1 MAKPCSTHHAPV
13 DSGADLVSALAQIGA
28 QIDHQPL
35 RSSALARI
43 MRETFHGSD
52 AGGAWDWRMA
62 YDLMQAAAVQMLLR
76 GDGAAGDIA
85 AAKLLAS
92 RLLTETRRS
101 EQQIRLQQF
110 STPLPY
116 AALVVRAAAIRKG
129 ETVLEPSAGTSAL
142 AAFAARA
149 GATLLLNEI
158 DPFRQRLL
166 RALFGGEVTGHDGEH
181 IDDLLQTP
189 VLPDIVVMN
198 PPFASSVDRARD
210 KHIAAKHLIGAAK
223 RLAPGGRLV
232 AIMLPGFT
240 PERDA
245 AHWARACGLLTP
257 RLALTIPGQV
267 YRKLGTTVETQLMV
281 FDKVQEDGEMIR
293 AAVQDLEEAL
303 PFVDTVAANRPETR
317 PVQRAATNPHARSV
331 GPLLVTRKRPVAKV
345 AASNAQTN
353 AAIPLTFT
361 SLEAPRDNTPVSDI
375 YARYRPQRIE
385 IAGAQEHPTPLVESI
400 AMASVAPPMPSNTGS
415 DDLRLPA
422 RLIEEGHL
430 SEAQLETIIM
440 AHDAHGR
447 DLPGRFT
454 IDDDQT
460 KLTRADDDPYACHY
474 RLGYFLGDGTGCGKG
489 RECAGLILVNWL
501 AGRRK
506 AIWVSKS
513 ATLIEDAIRDWTDLG
528 GSPADIQPLSKWKP
542 DQPVPMGD
550 GILFVT
556 YATLRSAGKCGTT
569 RLSQILDWMGDDF
582 DGVLAFDEAH
592 AMQNAAGSEQGRG
605 VKPSQQ
611 GLAGLRLQ
619 LAAPR
624 ARVFYISAT
633 GATSVHNLAYAARL
647 GLWGQGPEY
656 PFPSRESFV
665 SAMEAGGVAAME
677 VVARD
682 LKTLGLYT
690 ARALSFD
697 GVEYDVLE
705 HALTPAQIEVYDAY
719 AGAFRTIHH
728 NLEAALTA
736 TGVNDASGETN
747 ASAARASAKSRFEST
762 KQRFFNH
769 LLMGMKAPT
778 IIRAIEEDLAAGKA
792 CVIQVVSTGESLLKR
807 RLETTDPEDELVEG
821 ALTQRDYV
829 LGYLEQAFPIHAQK
843 LVEIDGTMVAE
854 PLRDETGALVVSR
867 EALALRDAAM
877 MDLMT
882 LAPIP
887 SALDQILWAFGDEAV
902 AEVTGRSIRPLKAE
916 DGHLFIEKRAAS
928 SNSSETQA
936 FMDGEKDILIFS
948 DAGGT
953 GRSYHAAQT
962 AKNQKRRRHY
972 LLEPG
977 WRADAAIQGLGRT
990 HRSAQVSAPFFRVCT
1005 SDVHGEKR
1013 FTSTIAKRLN
1023 QLGALTKG
1031 QRETGSQGM
1040 FREEDNL
1047 ESPIA
1052 RAALRGYFAD
1062 LAAGRA
1068 EAMSYESFTD
1078 WTALRLI
1085 DKDGVLLEE
1094 LPPIQRFLNRVL
1106 ALPIHMQNAL
1116 FAEFMRRIADQ
1127 TERARAAGMLDLGV
1141 ETLRGE
1147 KIEQV
1152 STEDLWTCPKSGA
1165 VTRIIGLEVT
1175 DPVHVL
1181 GAEEAISRN
1190 LDKTTMVNRA
1200 SGRAALISAR
1210 PMQMY
1215 DEDIVTLMRKAVRP
1229 NGSSYLEEM
1238 RFESSAWEEI
1248 GKSEFIRLWD
1258 EEAAA
1263 LPKTTTTKLYLLTG
1277 LLLPI
1282 WKDIPTTNER
1292 IYRVTPDG
1300 ATAMIGRTLSEDGA
1314 AALRARFLVSDPQTP
1329 QEMLTAALG
1338 TTAPVDLGRGL
1349 TLTRRR
1355 VAGEMR
1361 LELGGAD
1368 RGMIDGLKALGCFT
1382 EIIAFQL
1389 RVFLP
1394 HEEGVDTLGILARI
1408 VGQGTSKAADQ
1419 AA

>member
-1 MAKPCSTHHAPV
+1 MASPIPKPTRNIPPKTQLQHAL
-13 DSGADLVSALAQIGA
+13 SKIGRA
-28 QIDHQPL
+28 IEEQPL
-35 RSSALARI
+35 RSSSLARI
-43 MRETFHGSD
+43 MRETFGGSD
-52 AGGAWDWRMA
+52 AGGAWNWRMA
-62 YDLMQAAAVQMLLR
+62 YDMTQAAAVMQLVRGRAPGAISSARML
-76 GDGAAGDIA
+76 AT
-85 AAKLLAS
+85 

-116 AALVVRAAAIRKG
+116 AALVARAAAIRTG
-129 ETVLEPSAGTSAL
+129 ETVLEPSAGTGAL
-142 AAFAARA
+142 AAFAVRA
-149 GATLLLNEI
+149 GGKPMLNEI
-158 DPFRQRLL
+158 DPFRRVLL
-166 RALFGGEVTGHDGEH
+166 EAAFRAQVTGFDAEH
-181 IDDLLQTP
+181 IDDLLTVP
-189 VLPDIVVMN
+189 NLPGVVVMN
-198 PPFASSVDRARD
+198 PPFASSVDRSRD
-210 KHIAAKHLIGAAK
+210 KHIAAKHLIAAAK

-232 AIMLPGFT
+232 AIMPTGFT

-245 AHWARACGLLTP
+245 AHWVRASAIAKP
-257 RLALTIPGQV
+257 RLALTIPGHV

-281 FDKVQEDGEMIR
+281 FDKVQEEVELVRASVDDLDAVFEIADDIAAARPAAPLVQTAAQVRPGPR
-293 AAVQDLEEAL
+293 RGVASVARARPVSTAPSARPKTYAAVPLAFTALE
-303 PFVDTVAANRPETR
+303 T
-317 PVQRAATNPHARSV
+317 
-331 GPLLVTRKRPVAKV
+331 
-345 AASNAQTN
+345 
-353 AAIPLTFT
+353 
-361 SLEAPRDNTPVSDI
+361 PRENSPVSDI

-400 AMASVAPPMPSNTGS
+400 AMASVAPPVPSREAAE
-415 DDLRLPA
+415 DLRLPG
-422 RLIEEGHL
+422 RLIEEGQL

-440 AHDAHGR
+440 ANDAHTR

-454 IDDDQT
+454 VDEDQT
-460 KLTRADDDPYACHY
+460 RLVRADDDPGARAY

-489 RECAGLILVNWL
+489 RECAGLILTNWL

-506 AIWVSKS
+506 AIWISKS
-513 ATLIEDAIRDWTDLG
+513 ATLIEDAIRDWSDLG

-542 DQPVPMGD
+542 DRPIPMGD

-569 RLSQILDWMGDDF
+569 RLSQILDWMGAAF

-592 AMQNAAGSEQGRG
+592 AMQNAAGSDEGRG

-633 GATSVHNLAYAARL
+633 GATSVSNLAYASRL

-682 LKTLGLYT
+682 LKTLGFYT

-705 HALTPAQIEVYDAY
+705 HALTPAQIEIYDAY

-747 ASAARASAKSRFEST
+747 ASAAKALAKSRFEST

-778 IIRAIEEDLAAGKA
+778 VVRAIGQDLKDGYA
-792 CVIQVVSTGESLLKR
+792 CVVQVVSTGESLLKR
-807 RLETTDPEDELVEG
+807 RLEAMEPEDELVEG
-821 ALTQRDYV
+821 ALTPRDYV
-829 LGYLEQAFPIHAQK
+829 LSYLEQAFPIHAQK
-843 LVEIDGTMVAE
+843 LVEFDGNVVAE
-854 PLRDETGALVVSR
+854 PLQNEKGELVVSR

-877 MDLMT
+877 LELMA

-902 AEVTGRSIRPLKAE
+902 AEVTGRSIRPLKSQ
-916 DGHLFIEKRAAS
+916 DGALFIEKRSAR
-928 SNSSETQA
+928 SNSSETRA

-990 HRSAQVSAPFFRVCT
+990 HRSAQISAPFFRVCT

-1013 FTSTIAKRLN
+1013 FTSTIARRLD

-1040 FREEDNL
+1040 FRADDNL

-1052 RAALRGYFAD
+1052 RAALRGYYAD

-1068 EAMSYESFTD
+1068 EAMSYVKFTD

-1085 DKDGVLLEE
+1085 DQDGVLLEE

-1116 FAEFMRRIADQ
+1116 FAEFMARIADQ
-1127 TERARAAGMLDLGV
+1127 TERARAAGTLDLGV

-1165 VTRIIGLEVT
+1165 VTGIIGLEVT

-1181 GAEEAISRN
+1181 TAEDALDRN
-1190 LDKTTMVNRA
+1190 SEKLPMVNRA

-1215 DEDIVTLMRKAVRP
+1215 DEDIVTLMRKVTRP
-1229 NGSSYLEEM
+1229 NGSSYVEETK
-1238 RFESSAWEEI
+1238 FKNSAWEKIETA
-1248 GKSEFIRLWD
+1248 EFLRLWD
-1258 EEAAA
+1258 DEANS
-1263 LPKTTTTKLYLLTG
+1263 LPKITMTKLYLLTG

-1282 WKDIPTTNER
+1282 WKDIPSGNER
-1292 IYRVTPDG
+1292 IYRVTPEG
-1300 ATAMIGRTLSEDGA
+1300 CTSMIGRTVSEDGA
-1314 AALRARFLVSDPQTP
+1314 AALRARFLVGTPKTP

-1338 TTAPVDLGRGL
+1338 STAPVDLGRGL
-1349 TLTRRR
+1349 TLIRRR
-1355 VAGEMR
+1355 VAGAAR
-1361 LELGGAD
+1361 LEIDGAD
-1368 RGMIDGLKALGCFT
+1368 QGTIDGLKALGCFT

-1389 RVFLP
+1389 RVFVP
-1394 HEEGVDTLGILARI
+1394 HGEGVDTAAILEGI
-1408 VGQGTSKAADQ
+1408 VGEGSSSLTERAA
-1419 AA
+1419 

>member
-1 MAKPCSTHHAPV
+1 MSKPRTANPALAISE
-13 DSGADLVSALAQIGA
+13 ADLASALALIGTE
-28 QIDHQPL
+28 IHHQPL
-35 RSSALARI
+35 RSSALARV
-43 MRETFHGSD
+43 MRETFLGSD

-62 YDLMQAAAVQMLLR
+62 YDLMQAAAVQVLLR
-76 GDGAAGDIA
+76 GNGVAGDIA

-110 STPLPY
+110 STPLPF
-116 AALVVRAAAIRKG
+116 AAMVVRAAAVRKG
-129 ETVLEPSAGTSAL
+129 ETLLEPSAGTGAL

-166 RALFGGEVTGHDGEH
+166 RAVFGGEVTGHDGEH

-189 VLPDIVVMN
+189 VLPDVVVMN
-198 PPFASSVDRARD
+198 SPFASSVDRSRD
-210 KHIAAKHLIGAAK
+210 KHIAAKHLIAAAK

-232 AIMLPGFT
+232 AIMPPGFT

-245 AHWARACGLLTP
+245 AHWSRACGLLTP
-257 RLALTIPGQV
+257 RLALTMPGQV
-267 YRKLGTTVETQLMV
+267 YRKLGTSVETQLMV
-281 FDKVQEDGEMIR
+281 FDKVQEGGEMIR
-293 AAVQDLEEAL
+293 ATLCDLDEAL
-303 PFVDTVAANRPETR
+303 PFVDAVAATR
-317 PVQRAATNPHARSV
+317 TEMSPVQRVEAIPHARPTVRSSV
-331 GPLLVTRKRPVAKV
+331 PRKTAAGVITAPTARANAVRPL
-345 AASNAQTN
+345 S
-353 AAIPLTFT
+353 FT
-361 SLEAPRDNTPVSDI
+361 SLQTPRNNMPISDI

-385 IAGAQEHPTPLVESI
+385 IADAQEHPTPLVESI

-447 DLPGRFT
+447 DLPGRFA

-460 KLTRADDDPYACHY
+460 KLTRADDDPDTRAY

-569 RLSQILDWMGDDF
+569 RLSQILDWMGEDF
-582 DGVLAFDEAH
+582 EGVLAFDEAH

-705 HALTPAQIEVYDAY
+705 HALTPAQIEIYDAY

-778 IIRAIEEDLAAGKA
+778 IIRAIKDDLAAGKA

-807 RLETTDPEDELVEG
+807 RLEAMDPEDELVEG
-821 ALTQRDYV
+821 CKCWI
-829 LGYLEQAFPIHAQK
+829 EFPRKCWRKFPH
-843 LVEIDGTMVAE
+843 
-854 PLRDETGALVVSR
+854 
-867 EALALRDAAM
+867 LAG
-877 MDLMT
+877 
-882 LAPIP
+882 
-887 SALDQILWAFGDEAV
+887 SA
-902 AEVTGRSIRPLKAE
+902 
-916 DGHLFIEKRAAS
+916 
-928 SNSSETQA
+928 
-936 FMDGEKDILIFS
+936 
-948 DAGGT
+948 
-953 GRSYHAAQT
+953 
-962 AKNQKRRRHY
+962 
-972 LLEPG
+972 
-977 WRADAAIQGLGRT
+977 
-990 HRSAQVSAPFFRVCT
+990 
-1005 SDVHGEKR
+1005 
-1013 FTSTIAKRLN
+1013 
-1023 QLGALTKG
+1023 
-1031 QRETGSQGM
+1031 
-1040 FREEDNL
+1040 
-1047 ESPIA
+1047 
-1052 RAALRGYFAD
+1052 
-1062 LAAGRA
+1062 
-1068 EAMSYESFTD
+1068 
-1078 WTALRLI
+1078 
-1085 DKDGVLLEE
+1085 
-1094 LPPIQRFLNRVL
+1094 
-1106 ALPIHMQNAL
+1106 
-1116 FAEFMRRIADQ
+1116 
-1127 TERARAAGMLDLGV
+1127 
-1141 ETLRGE
+1141 
-1147 KIEQV
+1147 
-1152 STEDLWTCPKSGA
+1152 
-1165 VTRIIGLEVT
+1165 
-1175 DPVHVL
+1175 
-1181 GAEEAISRN
+1181 
-1190 LDKTTMVNRA
+1190 
-1200 SGRAALISAR
+1200 
-1210 PMQMY
+1210 
-1215 DEDIVTLMRKAVRP
+1215 
-1229 NGSSYLEEM
+1229 
-1238 RFESSAWEEI
+1238 
-1248 GKSEFIRLWD
+1248 
-1258 EEAAA
+1258 
-1263 LPKTTTTKLYLLTG
+1263 
-1277 LLLPI
+1277 
-1282 WKDIPTTNER
+1282 
-1292 IYRVTPDG
+1292 
-1300 ATAMIGRTLSEDGA
+1300 
-1314 AALRARFLVSDPQTP
+1314 
-1329 QEMLTAALG
+1329 
-1338 TTAPVDLGRGL
+1338 
-1349 TLTRRR
+1349 
-1355 VAGEMR
+1355 
-1361 LELGGAD
+1361 
-1368 RGMIDGLKALGCFT
+1368 
-1382 EIIAFQL
+1382 
-1389 RVFLP
+1389 
-1394 HEEGVDTLGILARI
+1394 
-1408 VGQGTSKAADQ
+1408 
-1419 AA
+1419 

>member
-1 MAKPCSTHHAPV
+1 MADQSPKYGPDIPSQAR
-13 DSGADLVSALAQIGA
+13 LRKALSEIAREIE
-28 QIDHQPL
+28 DQPL
-35 RSSALARI
+35 KSSSLARI
-43 MRETFHGSD
+43 MRETYHGSD
-52 AGGAWDWRMA
+52 AGGAWSWRMA
-62 YDLMQAAAVQMLLR
+62 YDMMQAAAVMQLVRESSLEALSGAKML
-76 GDGAAGDIA
+76 AT
-85 AAKLLAS
+85 

-116 AALVVRAAAIRKG
+116 AALAARAAAIRPG
-129 ETVLEPSAGTSAL
+129 ESFLEPSAGTGAL
-142 AAFAARA
+142 AAFAIRA
-149 GATLLLNEI
+149 GGKPMLNEI
-158 DPFRQRLL
+158 DPFR
-166 RALFGGEVTGHDGEH
+166 RALLEAVFGNEVTGFDAEH
-181 IDDLLQTP
+181 IDDLLTEP
-189 VLPDIVVMN
+189 DLPGAVVMN
-198 PPFASSVDRARD
+198 PPFASSVDRSRD

-232 AIMLPGFT
+232 AIMPMGFT
-240 PERDA
+240 PERDP
-245 AHWARACGLLTP
+245 AHWARTSAIARP
-257 RLALTIPGQV
+257 RLALTIPGHV
-267 YRKLGTTVETQLMV
+267 YRKLGTSVETQLMV
-281 FDKVQEDGEMIR
+281 FDKVQDEVEIVRTVID
-293 AAVQDLEEAL
+293 DLDEAL
-303 PFVDTVAANRPETR
+303 EQIDGVAATR
-317 PVQRAATNPHARSV
+317 PATPLIQSGPQALRGPRRV
-331 GPLLVTRKRPVAKV
+331 GVPLARKRPVTASSTAKP
-345 AASNAQTN
+345 ATH
-353 AAIPLTFT
+353 AAIPLVFT
-361 SLEAPRDNTPVSDI
+361 TLDTPRENTPVSDI

-385 IAGAQEHPTPLVESI
+385 IAEAQEHPTPLVESI
-400 AMASVAPPMPSNTGS
+400 AMASVAPPVPSSEAAAN
-415 DDLRLPA
+415 LRLPG

-430 SEAQLETIIM
+430 SEAQLETILM
-440 AHDAHGR
+440 ANDAHAR
-447 DLPGRFT
+447 DLPGLFT
-454 IDDDQT
+454 IDEDQT
-460 KLTRADDDPYACHY
+460 RMTRADDDAQARAY

-506 AIWVSKS
+506 AVWISKS

-542 DQPVPMGD
+542 DLPIPMGD

-569 RLSQILDWMGDDF
+569 RLGQVLDWMGEDF

-592 AMQNAAGSEQGRG
+592 AMQNAAGSDEGRG

-624 ARVFYISAT
+624 ARVFYVSAT
-633 GATSVHNLAYAARL
+633 GATSVHNLAYASRL

-682 LKTLGLYT
+682 LKTLGFYT

-705 HALTPAQIEVYDAY
+705 HALTPAQIEIYDAF

-736 TGVNDASGETN
+736 TGVNDASGQTN
-747 ASAARASAKSRFEST
+747 ASAAKASAKSRFEST

-778 IIRAIEEDLAAGKA
+778 VIRAIEEDLEAGYA

-807 RLETTDPEDELVEG
+807 RLEAMDPEDELVEG
-821 ALTQRDYV
+821 ALTPRDYV
-829 LGYLEQAFPIHAQK
+829 VSYLEQAFPIYAQK
-843 LVEIDGTMVAE
+843 LVEIDGNVVAE
-854 PLRDETGALVVSR
+854 PLRDANGALVVSC
-867 EALALRDAAM
+867 EAEALRDAAM
-877 MDLMT
+877 MELMS

-887 SALDQILWAFGDEAV
+887 AALDQILWAFGDEAV
-902 AEVTGRSIRPLKAE
+902 AEVTGRSIRPLKSQ
-916 DGHLFIEKRAAS
+916 DGALFIEKRSAS
-928 SNSSETQA
+928 SNSSETRA
-936 FMDGEKDILIFS
+936 FMDGEKDILVFS

-953 GRSYHAAQT
+953 GRSYHAAET

-1013 FTSTIAKRLN
+1013 FTSTIARRLD

-1040 FREEDNL
+1040 FRDEDNL
-1047 ESPIA
+1047 ESPMA
-1052 RAALRGYFAD
+1052 RAALRGYYAD

-1068 EAMSYESFTD
+1068 GAMSYERFAD

-1085 DKDGVLLEE
+1085 DQDGVLLEE

-1116 FAEFMRRIADQ
+1116 FAEFMARIADQ
-1127 TERARAAGMLDLGV
+1127 SERARAAGTLDLGV

-1152 STEDLWTCPKSGA
+1152 SAEDLWTCPRSGA

-1181 GAEEAISRN
+1181 SAEEVLDRN
-1190 LDKTTMVNRA
+1190 PDKQPMINRA
-1200 SGRAALISAR
+1200 SGRAALISSC

-1215 DEDIVTLMRKAVRP
+1215 DEEFVTLMRKVVRP
-1229 NGSSYLEEM
+1229 TGSTYVEEAK
-1238 RFESSAWEEI
+1238 FGNSAWEEI
-1248 GKSEFIRLWD
+1248 EPSEFRRLWD
-1258 EEAAA
+1258 KEADS
-1263 LPKTTTTKLYLLTG
+1263 LPKVTTTKLYLLTG

-1282 WKDIPTTNER
+1282 WKDIPSGNER
-1292 IYRVTPDG
+1292 IYRVTPEG
-1300 ATAMIGRTLSEDGA
+1300 QGSMIGRTVSEDGA
-1314 AALRARFLVSDPQTP
+1314 AALRARFMVGSPTTT

-1338 TTAPVDLGRGL
+1338 SSAPIDLGRGL

-1355 VAGEMR
+1355 VAGAAR
-1361 LELGGAD
+1361 LEIDGAD
-1368 RGMIDGLKALGCFT
+1368 RDMIDGLKAMGCFT

-1389 RVFLP
+1389 RVFVP
-1394 HEEGVDTLGILARI
+1394 HGEGVETAAILGRI
-1408 VGQGTSKAADQ
+1408 VGDGSPTAANKAA
-1419 AA
+1419 